1 MRNFYFEELTDHH
14 RNNLTK
20 KKKKIKYK
28 NKIHIYYD
36 QATIITLN

>member
-1 MRNFYFEELTDHH
+1 MRNFYFEKLTDHH
-14 RNNLTK
+14 RNNLT